1 MDSSIYLCVSL
12 FIFGGSK
19 TIVSSKTI
27 GQKPSLPV
35 KQNPLLNFTSG
46 VIKAAGGTMLGIAM
60 ISSAA
65 VSGGL
70 VGLAV
75 SFRNLPD
82 VRVLRNYV
90 PSETNYIYDVKGRL
104 LTSLHGEANREIV
117 ALNQISPE
125 LKQAVIAVEDSNFY
139 EHRGINPYSVGR
151 AVWANYQKGGVSEG
165 ASTIT
170 MQLVKNLFLT
180 RERTLTRK
188 LAEAI
193 LAIRIEQVFTKDE
206 ILEMYLNNIYWGHN
220 NYGVQTAAE
229 TYFNKSA
236 AELNLAEATMMA
248 GLIQAPEQYSPFTNY
263 QATKGRQAAVIERM
277 GVLGWIT
284 AEEVAET
291 KQDPL
296 LVAKPTAWR
305 TSQSPFI
312 TEAVVAELEARFGKE
327 RVQQGGLR
335 VQTTVDLYFQQMAEE
350 SVRDSYQR
358 LRRWGVGADQIA
370 LAAVDPRTH
379 FVKALVGGVSYD
391 ESQFNRAI
399 QSRRQPGSAFKPF
412 AYYAALASGKY
423 TPYTTIDDAPVTYQ
437 VPSGWYRPQ
446 NYGGKNDFAG
456 MMSLR
461 TSLIQSRNIPAVK
474 IGKAVGLEK
483 IIEIC
488 RALGIKSPLQP
499 VISLPLGSIGVTPL
513 EMAGAFATFASNGWH
528 SETTIILQVTDSRGN
543 VLLDNQPK
551 PQQLLDPWA
560 TASLNS
566 MLKGVIT
573 EGTGKKANIG
583 RPAAGKTGTTSSER
597 DVWFVGY
604 VPQLATAVWVGN
616 DNYQSI
622 GRNVTG
628 GDYAAPV
635 WRSFMLKA
643 LKDEPVQYFPAPSGF
658 AKPQFKKETQ
668 SS

>member
-1 MDSSIYLCVSL
+1 M
-12 FIFGGSK
+12 
-19 TIVSSKTI
+19 SSKTI
-27 GQKPSLPV
+27 EQKPPLPT
-35 KQNPLLNFTSG
+35 KPNPLLNFSVG
-46 VIKAAGGTMLGIAM
+46 VVKAASGTVLGVTM
-60 ISSAA
+60 IGSAVVA
-65 VSGGL
+65 GGL

-82 VRVLRNYV
+82 VRVLRSYV

-104 LTSLHGEANREIV
+104 LTSFHGEANREIV
-117 ALNQISPE
+117 ALEQISPE

-139 EHRGINPYSVGR
+139 EHKGINLYSVGR
-151 AVWANYQKGGVSEG
+151 AVRANYEQGGVSEG

-263 QATKGRQAAVIERM
+263 QATKARQAAVIDRM

-305 TSQSPFI
+305 TSRSPFI
-312 TEAVVAELEARFGKE
+312 TEAVVAELEERFGKE

-358 LRRWGVGADQIA
+358 LRRWGVRADQIA

-423 TPYTTIDDAPVTYQ
+423 TPYTTIDDAPVTYR

-446 NYGGKNDFAG
+446 NYGGKQDFAG
-456 MMSLR
+456 IMSVR
-461 TSLIQSRNIPAVK
+461 NSLIQSRNIPAVK
-474 IGKAVGLEK
+474 IGKSVGLER

-528 SETTIILQVTDSRGN
+528 SETTIILQVTDSQGN

-566 MLKGVIT
+566 ILTGVIA

-622 GRNVTG
+622 GKGVTG

-643 LKDEPVQYFPAPSGF
+643 LKDEPVKYFPSPSQF
-658 AKPQFKKETQ
+658 TQPKPN
-668 SS
+668 

>member
-1 MDSSIYLCVSL
+1 MSSQI
-12 FIFGGSK
+12 IEK
-19 TIVSSKTI
+19 
-27 GQKPSLPV
+27 KPPSAT
-35 KQNPLLNFTSG
+35 KANAALNFSLG
-46 VIKAAGGTMLGIAM
+46 VAKAAGGTILGITM
-60 ISSAA
+60 ISSAIVA
-65 VSGGL
+65 GGL

-90 PSETNYIYDVKGRL
+90 PPETNYIYDIKGRL
-104 LTSLHGEANREIV
+104 LTSLHGEANRELV
-117 ALNQISPE
+117 TLEQISPE
-125 LKQAVIAVEDSNFY
+125 LKQAVVAVEDSSFY
-139 EHRGINPYSVGR
+139 EHRGINPYSIGR

-165 ASTIT
+165 ASTLT

-193 LAIRIEQVFTKDE
+193 LAIRVEQVFTKDE

-220 NYGVQTAAE
+220 NYGIQTAAE

-263 QATKGRQAAVIERM
+263 QATKQRQAVVIERM
-277 GVLGWIT
+277 GTLGWIT
-284 AEEVAET
+284 AEEVAQT
-291 KQDPL
+291 KRDPL
-296 LVAKPTAWR
+296 LVGKPTAWR
-305 TSQSPFI
+305 TSKSPFI
-312 TEAVVAELEARFGKE
+312 TEAVIAELEERFGKE
-327 RVQQGGLR
+327 RVLKGGMR
-335 VQTTVDLYFQQMAEE
+335 VQTTIDLNFQRMAEE
-350 SVRDSYQR
+350 SVRDSHAR
-358 LRRWGVGADQIA
+358 LRRWGLNADQIA

-379 FVKALVGGVSYD
+379 FVKALVGGISHD
-391 ESQFNRAI
+391 KSQFNRAV

-412 AYYAALASGKY
+412 AYYTAFASGKY
-423 TPYTTIDDAPVTYQ
+423 TPYTTIEDAPVKYR
-437 VPSGWYRPQ
+437 VPSGWYKPQ
-446 NYGGKNDFAG
+446 NYGGKEDFAG
-456 MMSLR
+456 TMSLR

-474 IGKAVGLEK
+474 VGKMAGLEE
-483 IIEIC
+483 IIKVS

-513 EMAGAFATFASNGWH
+513 EMAGAYATFASNGWH
-528 SETTIILQVTDSRGN
+528 SKTTMILQVTDSRGN
-543 VLLDNQPK
+543 VLLDNQPE
-551 PQQLLDPWA
+551 PQQLLNPWA

-566 MLKGVIT
+566 ILKGVIA

-616 DNYQSI
+616 DDYKSLGKGI
-622 GRNVTG
+622 TG

-643 LKDEPVQYFPAPSGF
+643 LKDEPVKYFPAASQFPRP
-658 AKPQFKKETQ
+658 KPQRQ
-668 SS
+668 N